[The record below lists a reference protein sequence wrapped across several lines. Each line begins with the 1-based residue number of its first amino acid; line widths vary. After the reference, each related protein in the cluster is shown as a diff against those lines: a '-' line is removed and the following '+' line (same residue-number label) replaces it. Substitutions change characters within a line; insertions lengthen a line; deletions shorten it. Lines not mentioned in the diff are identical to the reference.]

1 MSDLK
6 MENSRIDVAAATK
19 NLITLYGKMEVE
31 EQVNFYDSWA
41 QDYEQHMSVMD
52 YQAPRFGVET
62 VDSVYL
68 GDRENALVLDVPCGT
83 GLVADG
89 LQKLG
94 FKNFHGIDG
103 SERMLK
109 IAESKGLYQR
119 LTCWIVT
126 SDNPL
131 PIEPGSYDLVTIV
144 GGLAQQHLPWD
155 ILPEMLRVTKPG
167 GFICFTL
174 RAEESD
180 HRSKLLASTQE
191 LVNKGLWEKV
201 VERYVE
207 NWQKDM
213 LETGLSE
220 EYADGVVAVYKK
232 K

>member
-1 MSDLK
+1 
-6 MENSRIDVAAATK
+6 MENSGIDVAAATK

-41 QDYEQHMSVMD
+41 DDYEQ
-52 YQAPRFGVET
+52 
-62 VDSVYL
+62 
-68 GDRENALVLDVPCGT
+68 
-83 GLVADG
+83 

-109 IAESKGLYQR
+109 IAESKGLYQS
-119 LTCWIVT
+119 LTRWILT
-126 SDNPL
+126 SDEPL
-131 PIEPGSYDLVTIV
+131 PIEPGSYDLVIVV

-180 HRSKLLASTQE
+180 HRRKLRASTQE

>member
-6 MENSRIDVAAATK
+6 MENSGIDVAAATK
-19 NLITLYGKMEVE
+19 NLLSLYGKMEVE
-31 EQVNFYDSWA
+31 EQVNVYDSWA
-41 QDYEQHMSVMD
+41 QDYEQHIRVMD
-52 YQAPRFGVET
+52 YQAPRFSVET

-83 GLVADG
+83 GLVVDG

-94 FKNFHGIDG
+94 FKKFHGIDG

-109 IAESKGLYQR
+109 IAESKGLYER

-126 SDNPL
+126 SDKPL

-167 GFICFTL
+167 GFICFAL